1 MLIQGGIYDS
11 QPIPSPSL
19 SNPWGSGDK
28 TLKFLDDTSA
38 QFKSGGG
45 DGMHTSGYEESQLL
59 NCAYASQDRILFDV
73 KSELLDVTRR
83 VNITN
88 TNSNVIPRRTFIST
102 KSVFQL

>member
-1 MLIQGGIYDS
+1 MTTLIQGGIYDS

-38 QFKSGGG
+38 QSKSGGG

-59 NCAYASQDRILFDV
+59 NCAYASQDGT
-73 KSELLDVTRR
+73 LLHASRE
-83 VNITN
+83 
-88 TNSNVIPRRTFIST
+88 
-102 KSVFQL
+102 